1 MQAMLLQI
9 YGALLRKV
17 KAQGVTQEKIDI
29 AVESYLERNPI
40 KKIEYDSKKRLLR

>member
-17 KAQGVTQEKIDI
+17 KAQGVTQEKNRY
-29 AVESYLERNPI
+29 SG
-40 KKIEYDSKKRLLR
+40 

>member
-9 YGALLRKV
+9 YGVLLRKV

>member
-9 YGALLRKV
+9 YGVLLRKV

-40 KKIEYDSKKRLLR
+40 KKNRI

>member
-1 MQAMLLQI
+1 MQVMLLQI

>member
-17 KAQGVTQEKIDI
+17 KAQGITQEKIDI

>member
-1 MQAMLLQI
+1 MQVMLLQI
-9 YGALLRKV
+9 YGVLLRKI
-17 KAQGVTQEKIDI
+17 KAQGVSQEKIDI